1 MSLKHIS
8 SNFYYDGENVVITI
22 KKAFEPIVQIANLE
36 KMGVEGF
43 EPPTLSL

>member
-1 MSLKHIS
+1 MLC

-36 KMGVEGF
+36 KWRLGD
-43 EPPTLSL
+43 SNS